1 MPPLSLIFSKIMITL
16 DLDESVTYRETD
28 GRTEQQTDGR
38 TDALIR
44 MQQCIWKLY
53 GQVPAHMCTG
63 KRMYKAAHYADAI
76 AEIGQLQMPID
87 APRTRIWYL
96 GVHEKFQP
104 SSYRQSFCTF
114 KFSTVDRI
122 KTAYKFDLLNHG
134 VVYKRSCFAPIAC
147 KVCMSPQN
155 LNVLYV

>member
-1 MPPLSLIFSKIMITL
+1 MVSSTL
-16 DLDESVTYRETD
+16 CPAVHILGSQNVY
-28 GRTEQQTDGR
+28 GRAEG
-38 TDALIR
+38 I
-44 MQQCIWKLY
+44 
-53 GQVPAHMCTG
+53 
-63 KRMYKAAHYADAI
+63 ADAI

-104 SSYRQSFCTF
+104 SSYRQSICTF
-114 KFSTVDRI
+114 NFSTLDQI

-134 VVYKRSCFAPIAC
+134 VVYKRSCFAPIAF

-155 LNVLYV
+155 LNDLYV